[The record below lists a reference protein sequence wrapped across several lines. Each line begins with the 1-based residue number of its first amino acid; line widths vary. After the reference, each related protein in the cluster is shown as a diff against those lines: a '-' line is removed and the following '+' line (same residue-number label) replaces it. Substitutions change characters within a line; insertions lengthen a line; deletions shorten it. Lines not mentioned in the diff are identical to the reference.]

1 MAGKIT
7 TNSVVL
13 GDSITDTQNFVLKTN
28 ADGTATL
35 ARGALGGLGT
45 VFGVNGSGAL
55 TGATLVS
62 PTITGLTAAALPAG
76 SVIQVVNAT
85 YSTVVSNSTS
95 TYADTGL
102 TATITP
108 TKNTSKILVLVNQ
121 SAIQRNAGD
130 NSAQVFL
137 RLVRNAS
144 VLFSILDGWSYTGY
158 SAVFPTGAASTCYLD
173 SPATTSATIYKTQFM
188 QGSNS
193 ASALVQVSN
202 STSTITLME
211 IAG

>member
-13 GDSITDTQNFVLKTN
+13 GDSVTDTQNFVLKTN

-35 ARGALGGLGT
+35 ARGALGALGT

-76 SVIQVVNAT
+76 SVLQVVNAT
-85 YSTVVSNSTS
+85 TSTS
-95 TYADTGL
+95 VSSSSSAYADTGL

-108 TKNTSKILVLVNQ
+108 TSATSKILVLINHSSVYKTTNNTGVK
-121 SAIQRNAGD
+121 IQLLRNATSLMLLAADAGD
-130 NSAQVFL
+130 TG
-137 RLVRNAS
+137 S
-144 VLFSILDGWSYTGY
+144 VATNNVGSVGCNY
-158 SAVFPTGAASTCYLD
+158 SD
-173 SPATTSATIYKTQFM
+173 SPATTSSTTYKTQF
-188 QGSNS
+188 
-193 ASALVQVSN
+193 ASRQNNATAIIGYSGED
-202 STSTITLME
+202 TSTMTLME